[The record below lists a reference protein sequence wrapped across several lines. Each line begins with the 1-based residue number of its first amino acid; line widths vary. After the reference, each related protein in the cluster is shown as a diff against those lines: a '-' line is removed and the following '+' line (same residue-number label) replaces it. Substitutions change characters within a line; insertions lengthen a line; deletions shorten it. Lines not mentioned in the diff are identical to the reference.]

1 MSSLTKLLQEK
12 RNQEPTSA
20 SSSKS
25 ALTSSLKESLA
36 ESRNANAQEKQATAA
51 SPLNANPNG
60 TVVSTPV
67 EINHVAQS
75 HGTGSGTTVR
85 QVDSN
90 DDGSL
95 ESSYEFSH
103 SFINANSAHTATM
116 YGSSLSNKTLSG
128 SIMISNGKLPQEGN
142 NNTITGRTPSKFGT
156 SIGRQNTLPSLSSSI
171 PYSAPNSNPAHDS
184 ATTNSAES
192 SASSSWLDKHG
203 SLPSNISAIDS
214 NVISSPKVDS
224 VEPRFVITKQKLKE
238 KTAMNH
244 EAHKSVSRSNS
255 ISSQLGNFF
264 FSKNKDNSPTLVA
277 SSYGAGV
284 SQPNHNI
291 HPNNSNNS
299 NAAAANYSS
308 SYSGSHNPSSPLV
321 GNNGSAIPK
330 PIRARASSIYNSSR
344 QPSSSFTDHGIGS
357 PQSFHDGVPQ
367 AQYTP
372 KSRHSSVADLKRFF
386 KKHGAGNATS
396 SYSESP
402 PISANMSNISG
413 SSVGFA
419 PGSLGSNDIVYA
431 ASQVPTLPFSK
442 RYSKTGENLGAGA
455 GGSVRL
461 MKRISDGQ
469 VFAVKEFRAKFDH
482 ESKRDYVKK
491 ITSEYCIGTTLR
503 HPNIIATIEIVYEN
517 NRIFQVMEYCD
528 YDLFAIVMSNKMS
541 YEEICCC
548 FKQILTGIEYLHSIG
563 LAHRDMKLDNC
574 VINSQGIV
582 KLIDFGA
589 AVVFSYPHSKTLV
602 ESSGIVG
609 SDPYLAPEVCIF
621 TKYDPRPVDIW
632 SVAILFACMVLKKFP
647 WKIPKLRDNSFK
659 LFCSG
664 RDCDSLST
672 LVTRTPKP
680 PSYDNVIQSGTADE
694 PAPKSNN
701 PSDPNNT
708 NIGPQR
714 LLHSL
719 PEECQHIIGRMVDL
733 APACRANIEE
743 VLNDPWVQSIDMC
756 TVEVDEHGHS
766 TVVPGLDHKHT
777 QVDQSEAHIAGLEK
791 KKKGK

>member
-12 RNQEPTSA
+12 RNQEP
-20 SSSKS
+20 SSKS
-25 ALTSSLKESLA
+25 ALTSSLKGSLA
-36 ESRNANAQEKQATAA
+36 ESRNSNSQSHAGH
-51 SPLNANPNG
+51 PNG
-60 TVVSTPV
+60 TVVSSPM
-67 EINHVAQS
+67 EIRDGA
-75 HGTGSGTTVR
+75 GGSDTTVT

-95 ESSYEFSH
+95 EASYEFSQ
-103 SFINANSAHTATM
+103 SFVNANSAHTATM
-116 YGSSLSNKTLSG
+116 YGSSVPNRSRSG
-128 SIMISNGKLPQEGN
+128 SILISSGKFPQDTNGRGVP
-142 NNTITGRTPSKFGT
+142 GRLGT
-156 SIGRQNTLPSLSSSI
+156 SIGRHTTSTSVISNNLPSLSSSI
-171 PYSAPNSNPAHDS
+171 PYSAPNSNTTNDS
-184 ATTNSAES
+184 TVNSAES

-203 SLPSNISAIDS
+203 SLPSNIAAIDS
-214 NVISSPKVDS
+214 NVISSPKVES
-224 VEPRFVITKQKLKE
+224 VEPRFVISKQKLQQKSN
-238 KTAMNH
+238 MNH
-244 EAHKSVSRSNS
+244 DTGKPVSRSS
-255 ISSQLGNFF
+255 SLSSQLGSFF
-264 FSKNKDNSPTLVA
+264 FSKNKDNEPSLVA

-284 SQPNHNI
+284 SQTNNYY
-291 HPNNSNNS
+291 NNSNSNS
-299 NAAAANYSS
+299 NTNS
-308 SYSGSHNPSSPLV
+308 
-321 GNNGSAIPK
+321 NNNNNSSAIPSSSTSHGSSIPK
-330 PIRARASSIYNSSR
+330 SIRARASSIYNSSR
-344 QPSSSFTDHGIGS
+344 QPTASYNEHVLGS
-357 PQSFHDGVPQ
+357 PQSLHENLSQ
-367 AQYTP
+367 NQYTP

-386 KKHGAGNATS
+386 KKHGNSSA

-402 PISANMSNISG
+402 PISANFSNASG
-413 SSVGFA
+413 ASAGFA
-419 PGSLGSNDIVYA
+419 PGSLGSNDVVYA
-431 ASQVPTLPFSK
+431 ASHVPALPFSK
-442 RYSKTGENLGAGA
+442 RYLKTGENLGAGA

-461 MKRISDGQ
+461 MKRISDNQ
-469 VFAVKEFRAKFDH
+469 VFAVKEFRPKFEH

-503 HPNIIATIEIVYEN
+503 HPNIISTIEIVYEN

-548 FKQILTGIEYLHSIG
+548 FKQILTGVEYLHSIG

-574 VINSQGIV
+574 VINNQGIV

-589 AVVFSYPHSKTLV
+589 AEVFSYPHSKTLI

-647 WKIPKLRDNSFK
+647 WKIPKLKDNSFK
-659 LFCSG
+659 FFCSG
-664 RDCDSLST
+664 RDCDSLSA
-672 LVTRTPKP
+672 LVTKTPKP
-680 PSYDNVIQSGTADE
+680 PSYDNAVQSDE
-694 PAPKSNN
+694 PAESTSKSNN

-719 PEECQHIIGRMVDL
+719 PEETHHIIGRMVDL

-743 VLNDPWVQSIDMC
+743 VLNDPWIQSIDMC
-756 TVEVDEHGHS
+756 TVEVDNQGNY
-766 TVVPGLDHKHT
+766 VVHPGMDHKHT

-791 KKKGK
+791 KKKAK